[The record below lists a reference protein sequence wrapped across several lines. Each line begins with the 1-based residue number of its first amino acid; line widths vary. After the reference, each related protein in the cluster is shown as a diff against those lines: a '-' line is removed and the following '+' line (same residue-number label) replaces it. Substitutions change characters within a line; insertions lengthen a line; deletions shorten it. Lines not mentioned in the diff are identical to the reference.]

1 MKLDEIETFDDA
13 KEYEVTYT
21 YDTTINYKNIFI
33 ELLDACKN
41 YSSYKRVIEG
51 YLYST
56 LMLTRSYQEDKD
68 VVRENWME
76 MQQDYLV
83 WLTRNWDA
91 LKVSEDIPEG
101 SKAKIQKEVDRIRK
115 VLSIEAENRSH
126 IS

>member
-21 YDTTINYKNIFI
+21 YDTIINYKKIFI
-33 ELLDACKN
+33 ELLDVCKN

-56 LMLTRSYQEDKD
+56 LKHTRSYEEDRE

-91 LKVSEDIPEG
+91 LKVSEDIPED
-101 SKAKIQKEVDRIRK
+101 SKTKIQKEVDRIRK
-115 VLSIEAENRSH
+115 VWSIEAENRSH
-126 IS
+126 IN